1 MLCFIRKTTI
11 LNTLALVAQNSARLL
26 CKSRDPRLLY
36 VAFWA
41 WFPHECVWLL
51 QSYSFLDAEGLDAT
65 ATSTCQ
71 IVDLR
76 FWKGHT
82 QVSPKCLI
90 IGCWLVS
97 FNDSRNRNMSLHILI
112 ASPHVI
118 FCGWTSGW
126 IFLGAFQACAAVACV
141 HAVLS
146 VVSCVCCVVWHKWP
160 HFMKRPRSQGLEHLY
175 KQIISVASVA
185 WRFLSTTKI
194 HPSRN

>member
-11 LNTLALVAQNSARLL
+11 LNTLALCCPEQCEAFMQIEGPTPFIRCILSMVPSWMCLTFAIVFFPGCRGAWCNSNQYM
-26 CKSRDPRLLY
+26 P
-36 VAFWA
+36 
-41 WFPHECVWLL
+41 
-51 QSYSFLDAEGLDAT
+51 
-65 ATSTCQ
+65 

-146 VVSCVCCVVWHKWP
+146 VASCVCCVVWHKWP